1 MKTFNPYQKLLLSAE
16 YLLDINPLKK
26 YELLF
31 DNLNPSPIETSF
43 VSNGRPPI
51 PKSSLLKAL
60 IYKNLKPFPTL
71 YDLAVDLIDNPSIS
85 IKCGLPPASNPQVH
99 VERLS
104 SFLKDTPNQSLQII
118 RKNLVRELIL

>member
-71 YDLAVDLIDNPSIS
+71 YDLAVPQFAGLITRVY
-85 IKCGLPPASNPQVH
+85 LSNVGYHQLLIH
-99 VERLS
+99 KYMWKDYLLS
-104 SFLKDTPNQSLQII
+104 LRIHQINHY
-118 RKNLVRELIL
+118 R